1 MRPALALLLLL
12 VCAAP
17 AVAAEPRIR
26 VDFSQRLD
34 YPSMV
39 GFVHG
44 MDAVAP
50 ADDLIAPLRPQLWR
64 GKLQSV
70 PYNRVRELGGR
81 YTYVLSDR
89 WGYPDGGRH
98 APYENYRAWRG
109 FVGGPSTMAWRRD
122 WISGL
127 LEYCLRWSCQVN
139 VLSWHELEGA
149 SIPSLRDHV
158 ADVRRTLMDNSCY
171 ARLGLREVHV
181 NESVAAV
188 DQYRPGEVLGTMY
201 YLEQGGA
208 TASARA

>member
-89 WGYPDGGRH
+89 WGSPDGGRH

-109 FVGGPSTMAWRRD
+109 FVRTVAEAALGKGDAIWDVWNEPDHAQFWAGTREQFYETYRIAENVLREVLGPDVVVGGPSTMAWRRD

-139 VLSWHELEGA
+139 VLSWHEL
-149 SIPSLRDHV
+149 
-158 ADVRRTLMDNSCY
+158 
-171 ARLGLREVHV
+171 
-181 NESVAAV
+181 
-188 DQYRPGEVLGTMY
+188 
-201 YLEQGGA
+201 
-208 TASARA
+208 